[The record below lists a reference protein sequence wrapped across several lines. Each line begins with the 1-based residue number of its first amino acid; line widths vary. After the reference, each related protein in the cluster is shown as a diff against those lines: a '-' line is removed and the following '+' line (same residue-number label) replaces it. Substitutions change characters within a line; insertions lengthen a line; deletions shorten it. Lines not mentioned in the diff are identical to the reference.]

1 MKYKRNIH
9 TSVVLEHI
17 GEFYNLEAEE
27 TFLSINQYAGAL
39 RKKIDIFD
47 NIKITM
53 TTLHGKNTLANKDT
67 GKKHLR
73 LMSLK
78 KHSYPSNIN
87 ACQYRGMKKQSPIEV
102 NRKNIYKLSLD
113 V

>member
-67 GKKHLR
+67 GKKTFVANVFKKAFISLQYKR
-73 LMSLK
+73 LS
-78 KHSYPSNIN
+78 I
-87 ACQYRGMKKQSPIEV
+87 
-102 NRKNIYKLSLD
+102 
-113 V
+113 